1 MFCYKCNAVLSDKSY
16 CTSCGADVAVYKKI
30 IALSNIYYNDG
41 LAKAKV
47 RDLSGAVVS
56 LKRSLKF
63 YKNNIPARNLL
74 GLIYFEIGETV
85 AALGQWIISTNIQP
99 EKNIAEDYMKT
110 VSANQGKLDAI
121 NQTIRKYNVCLNY
134 CKQGDYD
141 LAVIQL
147 KKLLSV
153 NTHLVQGYQ
162 LLALLYIKDEEY
174 EKAYKQLQLA
184 QKIDKGNI
192 MTMHLINEITQ
203 SGGSSYISKHA
214 LKSDEG
220 IKLIKKS
227 QDRVEYHSGNEMIIQ
242 PTNIKENNGLWTIIN
257 IIIGLVIGAAVT
269 YFLIVPTQSQVVKNK
284 YKAKENESYEE
295 LQEKKAQIDSLNNQI
310 AQLQGQVD
318 STNSQLANYE
328 GDTGII
334 PGLVSL
340 VDAEKKFAAGDIA
353 ATFEVLV
360 SINRDALPDEAKT
373 SWQEL
378 YDTTLPQILEAA
390 HKEYKSKNNPDTAI
404 KYYQQVLSVD
414 GANEEALYNCGAAM
428 QKKGS
433 KDEAI
438 QMFNS
443 YLQQYP
449 SGKYV
454 NDANKAI
461 ADLQK

>member
-1 MFCYKCNAVLSDKSY
+1 MDNKYEYTA
-16 CTSCGADVAVYKKI
+16 
-30 IALSNIYYNDG
+30 
-41 LAKAKV
+41 
-47 RDLSGAVVS
+47 
-56 LKRSLKF
+56 
-63 YKNNIPARNLL
+63 
-74 GLIYFEIGETV
+74 
-85 AALGQWIISTNIQP
+85 

-242 PTNIKENNGLWTIIN
+242 PTNIKENNGLVDYKKYNYRSGYRCSSHIFF
-257 IIIGLVIGAAVT
+257 GCSYSVT
-269 YFLIVPTQSQVVKNK
+269 
-284 YKAKENESYEE
+284 
-295 LQEKKAQIDSLNNQI
+295 
-310 AQLQGQVD
+310 
-318 STNSQLANYE
+318 
-328 GDTGII
+328 
-334 PGLVSL
+334 
-340 VDAEKKFAAGDIA
+340 
-353 ATFEVLV
+353 
-360 SINRDALPDEAKT
+360 
-373 SWQEL
+373 
-378 YDTTLPQILEAA
+378 
-390 HKEYKSKNNPDTAI
+390 
-404 KYYQQVLSVD
+404 
-414 GANEEALYNCGAAM
+414 
-428 QKKGS
+428 GS
-433 KDEAI
+433 
-438 QMFNS
+438 
-443 YLQQYP
+443 
-449 SGKYV
+449 
-454 NDANKAI
+454 
-461 ADLQK
+461 